1 MPTSRILFVFDDGDF
16 KHNSRGHTTMPT
28 ATPLFNALRRQGE
41 RVCSVKEHRTS
52 KCCSKCGKEMQQA
65 VLHKQL
71 PPTEDELKV
80 RARSKQDR
88 QIKRKAHLLVKLARK
103 HIQPD
108 NQQAVPLSISLRP
121 LPITQDEADMAI
133 KFAWNAAQAAS
144 GASAPAPMDGNG
156 SNGRPP
162 ADQPQEAPRSGNRKL
177 SRPPPMS
184 VKPWCEGADLMV
196 ARNYHAKNLLMPWGL
211 RHCGNCDTIWRCD
224 KNACIDMHLR
234 AMFYLRQPLKVDAQ
248 GMTLR
253 EDGPP
258 YSRPQQQHSQRL
270 KVSKKRFK
278 PGKVATR
285 KAAEAYHSSSS
296 SSDED
301 ERGEALSDAAVEEL
315 DDVRLSDLD
324 EGDDGAGGEDDDEH
338 DAGGDS
344 RGRRSNR
351 AGQEGED
358 GSADGDSNYDLGD
371 GDNDAADDEDATAAK
386 RGAAKLAST
395 ISKLLGKA
403 PAMESAQPASAELAG
418 TETRRKA
425 TTVADDSR
433 PILSKK
439 RHFEAAIDE
448 AKLDAKARR
457 ILAAERKTKVDL
469 SHVIP
474 DHTTTDYEKK
484 LRKIATRGV
493 VQLFNAIRMAQKDAD
508 ALQSDGVQKHTSEE
522 THKPDLVASVSK
534 QTFLKA
540 LKDEGPKKKSVSDSV
555 KHAKPDKPTDASQ
568 SGTQKASRKADSQR
582 KADDSAVSW
591 VASDYGMK
599 TPKHWDEEEEEIE
612 DDF

>member
-1 MPTSRILFVFDDGDF
+1 MP
-16 KHNSRGHTTMPT
+16 P
-28 ATPLFNALRRQGE
+28 
-41 RVCSVKEHRTS
+41 S
-52 KCCSKCGKEMQQA
+52 K
-65 VLHKQL
+65 
-71 PPTEDELKV
+71 
-80 RARSKQDR
+80 
-88 QIKRKAHLLVKLARK
+88 
-103 HIQPD
+103 
-108 NQQAVPLSISLRP
+108 
-121 LPITQDEADMAI
+121 
-133 KFAWNAAQAAS
+133 
-144 GASAPAPMDGNG
+144 
-156 SNGRPP
+156 
-162 ADQPQEAPRSGNRKL
+162 
-177 SRPPPMS
+177 
-184 VKPWCEGADLMV
+184 
-196 ARNYHAKNLLMPWGL
+196 
-211 RHCGNCDTIWRCD
+211 
-224 KNACIDMHLR
+224 
-234 AMFYLRQPLKVDAQ
+234 
-248 GMTLR
+248 
-253 EDGPP
+253 
-258 YSRPQQQHSQRL
+258 RL

-493 VQLFNAIRMAQKDAD
+493 
-508 ALQSDGVQKHTSEE
+508 
-522 THKPDLVASVSK
+522 ASVSK